1 MNGTVVFL
9 GPSLPISRARAVLP
23 EATYLPPIRRGDL
36 IAALRDQ
43 PAIVGIIDGQFL
55 QSLAVSPLEI
65 FEALRAG
72 TTVLGAASMGA
83 LRAVEMGPFG
93 MIGVGTIFRWFRD
106 ERLVAEDELAVAFDP
121 GTGSALSDAL
131 VNMRYALSRAA
142 AEQVIGRDTR
152 RLLIQLARSR
162 YFPERTYDLT
172 MRLAEHRVPGIELDR
187 LRVWL
192 RHRAPDL
199 KAEDALRLLRLARR
213 LSTAVLAR
221 RGEVHAMNPIVEQ
234 IIGKLIIDPM
244 FRQAFKTDRATTL
257 ARYRLTPTE
266 REGLMLFD
274 VQAIEVAVRNLQMS
288 KAIPVDSMF
297 W

>member
-9 GPSLPISRARAVLP
+9 GPSLPISRAQAVLP

-36 IAALRDQ
+36 IAALHER

-65 FEALRAG
+65 FAALRAG

-83 LRAVEMGPFG
+83 LRAVEMAPFG

-121 GTGSALSDAL
+121 DTGSALSDAL

-152 RLLIQLARSR
+152 RRADPACAEPVFSRTDVRS
-162 YFPERTYDLT
+162 T
-172 MRLAEHRVPGIELDR
+172 MRLAEHLVPRIELDR

-192 RHRAPDL
+192 RDRCPDL
-199 KAEDALRLLRLARR
+199 KAEDALRLLRRGPPVVETGREEGRGDPHESSRR
-213 LSTAVLAR
+213 ANHRQVDHRPDVSTGVQSRPR
-221 RGEVHAMNPIVEQ
+221 R
-234 IIGKLIIDPM
+234 
-244 FRQAFKTDRATTL
+244 RRWRAT
-257 ARYRLTPTE
+257 
-266 REGLMLFD
+266 G
-274 VQAIEVAVRNLQMS
+274 
-288 KAIPVDSMF
+288 
-297 W
+297 